1 MNELVERLRAE
12 ARDVYEWSNA
22 PGDRYG
28 SHSHS
33 YTKIL
38 YCLDGSIDFILASGE
53 RIHLEAGDRLE
64 LPAGTVHSAVVG
76 GRGVTCAEGKRMRPD
91 TAEEMTDG

>member
-1 MNELVERLRAE
+1 MGGRADLIERLRAE

-28 SHSHS
+28 WHTHA

-38 YCLDGSIDFILASGE
+38 YCIEGSIDFIVAPAE
-53 RIHLEAGDRLE
+53 RIHLEDGDRME
-64 LPAGTVHSAVVG
+64 LPAGTSHSAVVG
-76 GRGVTCAEGKRMRPD
+76 HRGVTCTEGKK
-91 TAEEMTDG
+91 EERR

>member
-1 MNELVERLRAE
+1 MARLRGE

-28 SHSHS
+28 VHSHS

-38 YCLDGSIDFILASGE
+38 YCLRGSIDFLVSPGE
-53 RIHLEAGDRLE
+53 RRIHLEAGDRME
-64 LPAGTVHSAVVG
+64 LPAGTAHSAVVG
-76 GRGVTCAEGKRMRPD
+76 DAGVTCAEGKRR
-91 TAEEMTDG
+91 

>member
-1 MNELVERLRAE
+1 MTPRQELVARLRGE

-28 SHSHS
+28 WHSHA

-38 YCLDGSIDFILASGE
+38 YCLDGSIDFIVAPAE
-53 RIHLEAGDRLE
+53 RIHLATGDRLE
-64 LPAGTVHSAVVG
+64 LSAGTPHSAVVG
-76 GRGVTCAEGKRMRPD
+76 ARGVVCAEGKKEDHR
-91 TAEEMTDG
+91 

>member
-1 MNELVERLRAE
+1 MSRDESIEELRAE

-28 SHSHS
+28 RHSHA
-33 YTKIL
+33 YTKVL
-38 YCLDGSIDFILASGE
+38 YCLAGSIDFITANE

-64 LPAGTVHSAVVG
+64 LPAGTPHSAVVG
-76 GRGVTCAEGKRMRPD
+76 DRGVRCAEGKRP
-91 TAEEMTDG
+91 AG